1 MSFPAARAKKET
13 SSVTS
18 ASSEWWEHTSPLREN
33 TKGFSSTH
41 IMNSSNEICTGNTQM
56 GKHIMTLIMFLW

>member
-18 ASSEWWEHTSPLREN
+18 ASSEWWEHISPLREK
-33 TKGFSSTH
+33 TKGFSNTH
-41 IMNSSNEICTGNTQM
+41 IMNSSNEICIGNTQM
-56 GKHIMTLIMFLW
+56 GST